1 MGTAA
6 AVVELIGVASAAI
19 SGAMVA
25 IEKKADIFGILFL
38 ALISALGG
46 GIMRDIL
53 LGYFPP
59 RMFTNYSYLLVV
71 FISAMAV
78 FFDAFSWH
86 ERYHAHKEKLDQ
98 TNNLFDAIGLASFT
112 VVGMDAAIASYA
124 LENPVLVISMGV
136 VTGVGGGLLRDV
148 LTNTMPRIFVKRI
161 YAVASLLGAGVYYV
175 LLILGVPTVVG
186 AVVSM
191 ASVISLR
198 FLATRYKWNLPHA
211 EP

>member
-1 MGTAA
+1 MLKRIALAGIVLAPLWLAA
-6 AVVELIGVASAAI
+6 NNVAVTNVTL
-19 SGAMVA
+19 
-25 IEKKADIFGILFL
+25 
-38 ALISALGG
+38 SALGG

-59 RMFTNYSYLLVV
+59 RMFTSYSYLLVV
-71 FISAMAV
+71 FVSAMAV
-78 FFDAFSWH
+78 FLDAFSWH
-86 ERYHAHKEKLDQ
+86 ERYHAHKDKLDQ

-124 LENPVLVISMGV
+124 LTNPVLVVSMGV

-175 LLILGVPTVVG
+175 LLILGAPTVAG

-198 FLATRYKWNLPHA
+198 FLATKYKWNLPHA

>member
-59 RMFTNYSYLLVV
+59 RMFTSYSYLLVV

-78 FFDAFSWH
+78 FLDAFSWH

-148 LTNTMPRIFVKRI
+148 LTNTMPRIFVKRV

-175 LLILGVPTVVG
+175 LLVLGVPTVAG

>member
-6 AVVELIGVASAAI
+6 VVVELIGVASAAI

-25 IEKKADIFGILFL
+25 IEKKADIFGVFFL

-46 GIMRDIL
+46 GIMRDVL

-59 RMFTNYSYLLVV
+59 RMFTSYSYLLVV
-71 FISAMAV
+71 FVSALAV

-86 ERYHAHKEKLDQ
+86 ERYHAHKDRLDHI
-98 TNNLFDAIGLASFT
+98 NNLFDAIGLASFT
-112 VVGMDAAIASYA
+112 VVGMDAAIVSYG
-124 LENPVLVISMGV
+124 LDNPVLVMSMGV

-148 LTNTMPRIFVKRI
+148 LTNTMPRILVKRV
-161 YAVASLLGAGVYYV
+161 YAVASLLGAAIYYV
-175 LLILGVPTVVG
+175 LLTLGVPTV
-186 AVVSM
+186 ASEACSM
-191 ASVISLR
+191 AAVIALR
-198 FLATRYKWNLPHA
+198 FLATKYRWNLPHA

>member
-25 IEKKADIFGILFL
+25 IEKKADVFGILFL

-59 RMFTNYSYLLVV
+59 RMFTSYSYLLVV
-71 FISAMAV
+71 FVSAMAV
-78 FFDAFSWH
+78 FLDAFSWH
-86 ERYHAHKEKLDQ
+86 ERYHAHKDKLDQ

-124 LENPVLVISMGV
+124 LTNPVLIVSMGV

-175 LLILGVPTVVG
+175 LLILGAPTVAG

-198 FLATRYKWNLPHA
+198 FLATKYKWNLPHA

>member
-25 IEKKADIFGILFL
+25 IEKKADVFGILFL

-59 RMFTNYSYLLVV
+59 RMFTSYSYLLVV
-71 FISAMAV
+71 FVSAMAV
-78 FFDAFSWH
+78 FLDAFSWH
-86 ERYHAHKEKLDQ
+86 ERYHAHKDKLDQ

-124 LENPVLVISMGV
+124 LTNPVLVVSMGV

-175 LLILGVPTVVG
+175 LLILGAPTVAG

-198 FLATRYKWNLPHA
+198 FLATKYKWNLPHA

>member
-1 MGTAA
+1 M
-6 AVVELIGVASAAI
+6 
-19 SGAMVA
+19 
-25 IEKKADIFGILFL
+25 FL

-59 RMFTNYSYLLVV
+59 RMFTSYSYLLVV

>member
-6 AVVELIGVASAAI
+6 TVVELIGVASAAI

-25 IEKKADIFGILFL
+25 IEKKADVFGILFL

-46 GIMRDIL
+46 GILRDIL

-59 RMFTNYSYLLVV
+59 RMFTNYAYLLVV
-71 FISAMAV
+71 FVSATAV
-78 FFDAFSWH
+78 FLDAFSWH
-86 ERYHAHKEKLDQ
+86 ERYHAHKDKLDQ

-124 LENPVLVISMGV
+124 LENPVLVMSMGV

-175 LLILGVPTVVG
+175 LLILSVPTVAG
-186 AVVSM
+186 AAVSM
-191 ASVISLR
+191 ASVIALR
-198 FLATRYKWNLPHA
+198 LLATKYKWNLPHA